1 MNKGSQHLTL
11 LSSYIHTAMYV
22 FFRWKLV
29 EVWQFLSDWLGP
41 AGTGATRGYALEFRF
56 GGQLCHAYPPSF
68 IRALP
73 LSLRTLSPEP
83 SHKHSISIKLTLFK
97 GLTGYRY
104 STIVTSGLTVCLFF
118 SFPFSLSPC
127 PSLSS
132 TFSRSPFKSGNKFT
146 FSRKKFCDR
155 MTRVENSRLVCV

>member
-118 SFPFSLSPC
+118 SFPFSLSLSVP
-127 PSLSS
+127 PSPPPFLVPRSNPGIN
-132 TFSRSPFKSGNKFT
+132 SPFQGKS
-146 FSRKKFCDR
+146 SAIVWR
-155 MTRVENSRLVCV
+155 E

>member
-1 MNKGSQHLTL
+1 MWWWFDSFYRTL
-11 LSSYIHTAMYV
+11 
-22 FFRWKLV
+22 
-29 EVWQFLSDWLGP
+29 LGP

-73 LSLRTLSPEP
+73 LSLWTLSPEP

-104 STIVTSGLTVCLFF
+104 STIVTSGSPFCL
-118 SFPFSLSPC
+118 FSLSLSLFPLWRIKIRLFKEKVPRSLKRKEFAPC
-127 PSLSS
+127 LPPRWFRGTRLFFFYRYRFSNASL
-132 TFSRSPFKSGNKFT
+132 N
-146 FSRKKFCDR
+146 D
-155 MTRVENSRLVCV
+155 VEV